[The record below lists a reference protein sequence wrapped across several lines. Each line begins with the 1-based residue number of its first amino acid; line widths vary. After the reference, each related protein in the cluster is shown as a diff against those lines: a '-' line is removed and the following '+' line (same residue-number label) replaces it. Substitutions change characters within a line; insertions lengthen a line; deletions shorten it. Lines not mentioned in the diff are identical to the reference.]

1 MSRNITLRTCQSRF
15 DKAKKKVDRKTVQK
29 QLNKTFNKKEATK

>member
-15 DKAKKKVDRKTVQK
+15 DKAKKKVDRNTIQK
-29 QLNKTFNKKEATK
+29 QLNKKKEVIK

>member
-15 DKAKKKVDRKTVQK
+15 DLAKKKVGKKDMQK
-29 QLNKTFNKKEATK
+29 QLNKNINKKEKK

>member
-15 DKAKKKVDRKTVQK
+15 DLAKKKV
-29 QLNKTFNKKEATK
+29 NKKQISKILTAKMSEKKEKK